1 MFTDTHN
8 DGYDYIYFLIAFRYS
23 LSIQRESYGW
33 GLNRKCVQA
42 NGEIN

>member
-8 DGYDYIYFLIAFRYS
+8 DGYDYIYFLIAFRYY

-33 GLNRKCVQA
+33 KCVQA